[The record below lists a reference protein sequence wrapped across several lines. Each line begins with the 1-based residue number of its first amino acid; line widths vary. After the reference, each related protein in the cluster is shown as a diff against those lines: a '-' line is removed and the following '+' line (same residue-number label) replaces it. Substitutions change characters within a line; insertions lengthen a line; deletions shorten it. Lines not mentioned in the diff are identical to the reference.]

1 MSGHSKWST
10 IKRKKGAADAK
21 RSKIF
26 SKIVKEIT
34 VAVKEG
40 GNADPEFNP
49 RLRVAIA
56 NAKGANMPKDNVEKA
71 IKKGSESGDD
81 YTELTYEGYAPGGVA
96 LFVEC
101 TTDNLNRTVSNVRSY
116 FNKNGGNLAT
126 NGSVDFLFDRKGV
139 FVVEQGELDE
149 DELTLELIDAGAEEV
164 ELEEGEFTIT
174 TALEDFG
181 NMQKKLEEMSL
192 EAKSASLQR
201 IATAPNAVDA
211 ETAKKAMKL
220 IDILEDDDDVNAVF
234 HNMELTD
241 EIMAAL
247 SEE

>member
-1 MSGHSKWST
+1 M
-10 IKRKKGAADAK
+10 
-21 RSKIF
+21 
-26 SKIVKEIT
+26 
-34 VAVKEG
+34 
-40 GNADPEFNP
+40 
-49 RLRVAIA
+49 
-56 NAKGANMPKDNVEKA
+56 
-71 IKKGSESGDD
+71 
-81 YTELTYEGYAPGGVA
+81 
-96 LFVEC
+96 
-101 TTDNLNRTVSNVRSY
+101 RSY